1 MNNFLQFLSLLLL
14 AVLFIWL
21 TTGCEHVSVERND
34 MRASYT
40 AFAAN
45 ARTVTWTPDSLVIED
60 RDHASPAVAVVRTVS
75 AAALI
80 KAGIDAVQDIATTG
94 ITE

>member
-1 MNNFLQFLSLLLL
+1 MNNFLQFILL
-14 AVLFIWL
+14 VLIAAAFAWL
-21 TTGCEHVSVERND
+21 TTGCEHVSVERAD

-40 AFAAN
+40 AFASN
-45 ARTVTWTPDSLVIED
+45 ARVVTWTPDSLTIED

>member
-1 MNNFLQFLSLLLL
+1 MNNFLQFILL
-14 AVLFIWL
+14 VLVAAAFAWI

-40 AFAAN
+40 AFASN
-45 ARTVTWTPDSLVIED
+45 ARTVTWTPDSLTIED
-60 RDHASPAVAVVRTVS
+60 RDHAEPAVAVVRTVS

-80 KAGIDAVQDIATTG
+80 KAGIDAVTDISTTALP
-94 ITE
+94 E